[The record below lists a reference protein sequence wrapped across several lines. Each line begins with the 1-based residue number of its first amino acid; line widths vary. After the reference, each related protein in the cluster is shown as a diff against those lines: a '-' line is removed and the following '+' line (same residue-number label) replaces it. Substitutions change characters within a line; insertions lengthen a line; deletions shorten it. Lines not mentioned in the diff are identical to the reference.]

1 MKAATICADFSDQ
14 QVENIMVRAILY
26 GTLGCHLCD
35 DAEAL
40 LAPLLASVATVIGG
54 ACEIECIDIADD
66 DELLNRYGAR
76 IPVLRRIGDG
86 VELDWPFDAAAAQTL
101 LLG

>member
-1 MKAATICADFSDQ
+1 
-14 QVENIMVRAILY
+14 MVRAVLY

-40 LAPLLASVATVIGG
+40 LAPLLEAISVSIGG
-54 ACEIECIDIADD
+54 DCDIECVDISDD
-66 DELLNRYGAR
+66 DALLELYGVR
-76 IPVLRRIGDG
+76 IPVLRRVADG
-86 VELDWPFDAAAAQTL
+86 AELDWPFDPTQARQL

>member
-1 MKAATICADFSDQ
+1 MIK
-14 QVENIMVRAILY
+14 AILY

-40 LAPLLASVATVIGG
+40 LAHLLPSVSDALGTD
-54 ACEIECIDIADD
+54 CEIECLDIADED
-66 DELLNRYGAR
+66 ALLERYGTR
-76 IPVLRRIGDG
+76 IPVLRRLSDD
-86 VELDWPFDAAAAQTL
+86 VELNWPFDGEQAAAL

>member
-1 MKAATICADFSDQ
+1 MIK
-14 QVENIMVRAILY
+14 AILY

-40 LAPLLASVATVIGG
+40 LAPLLPSVSASLGTD
-54 ACEIECIDIADD
+54 CEIECVDIADED
-66 DELLNRYGAR
+66 ALLERYGTR
-76 IPVLRRIGDG
+76 IPVLRRLSDD
-86 VELDWPFDAAAAQTL
+86 VELNWPFDGEQAVAL